1 MADNQQQQSNA
12 FQMAADVARDAKAIS
27 KIAAKAA
34 TGNVAGAA
42 VDTLLNPQLMKRVLC
57 GILASLFLITCC
69 LYAIPTMIWEAVQN
83 VVATVSATV
92 EDAQEAYEDNIYYVF
107 YGSTDGHGGSDALS
121 GIIQVFNRDINPF
134 SIMLNCAQAAYEY
147 AVHGELSEAKEAD
160 LPLVVQAV
168 IDNFY
173 KTAEDKK
180 SYADES
186 MAAGASESL
195 NAAYAMKSKITRL
208 RIGGRLEDLNE
219 SINKDA
225 EKKKKDGGYDDLTV
239 TTVFPDE
246 NQVILLAMALY
257 GVQSDSSLDNV
268 TLMQYCNWLGISKQ
282 TWFDRGLLSVFSKDI
297 YKYTP
302 ELLPGEIKASDETG
316 WTVPLHHW
324 GGELLP
330 QDIYDEYHL
339 LYAAAVNVAEQK
351 DKHFTAHDRY
361 DVMEKVL
368 NGKYKMD
375 DKYFYPEY
383 CTKKAYETDYSQVW
397 INKSADA
404 EYDRGALD
412 VLMMPSARIKQ
423 DVETYEE
430 TTKNPDGSTTTITKK
445 RLLLTY
451 TVNTLKTETTGEDG
465 GTWWDEASAKIIKYV
480 LKMPDLPVDITKDTS
495 PDDETQDS
503 EDTAEYTIE
512 PRAVMLQKPTDD
524 NYESLM
530 PDSTLQ
536 KYVKEHIQKEWE
548 IKYFKEML
556 DSMNNMFGGAGGMGT
571 GDGSD
576 MIAVAKSQLSEDTYM
591 GVKYINEMGFNQGT
605 AWCGI
610 FVSWCANK
618 LGYLDSGLFKKT
630 AYSGDFWD
638 YVIDNPDKGSTY
650 LASDVKAGTVTP
662 QPGDLLILDYTN
674 GSASDKTKTTYNQSP
689 PRVGQN
695 ITSHVCMVESY
706 NETDGSFVTIDG
718 NWGRRVK
725 EQARTINDRVLFG
738 FVRPNYPSKGGVEFN
753 DGNTKSFTVP
763 GLRID
768 TDGSTDPKDK
778 KDKYYQSS
786 TSHTLNDGGFLDASK
801 VNYVVYPMN
810 SGYDGWR
817 GCLATIRDNQTGKVI
832 YAVLGDA
839 GPSINGWGEVS
850 IQAARSLGYT
860 VSGNAGVNTDK
871 KFTITCYP
879 NCKLKL
885 LGKASASVQ
894 SQIQS
899 QAEAYAAKFTSAK
912 SGSKSTDAQK
922 PKDTQTSH

>member
-268 TLMQYCNWLGISKQ
+268 TLMQYCNWLGVSKQ

-302 ELLPGEIKASDETG
+302 ELLPGETKASDETD

-375 DKYFYPEY
+375 DKYSYPEY
-383 CTKKAYETDYSQVW
+383 CTKEAYETDYSQVW

-495 PDDETQDS
+495 SDDETQDS

-556 DSMNNMFGGAGGMGT
+556 DSMNNLFGGAGGMGT

-576 MIAVAKSQLSEDTYM
+576 MIAIAVTQKDNRDSS
-591 GVKYINEMGFNQGT
+591 KYCDYVRISHGS
-605 AWCGI
+605 AWCAA
-610 FVSWCANK
+610 FVSWCAGQ
-618 LGYLDSGLFKKT
+618 LGYTDSGLIRKS

-638 YVIDNPDKGSTY
+638 YVVENPDKGSLY
-650 LASDVKAGTVTP
+650 LPSDVLSGAVTP
-662 QPGDLLILDYTN
+662 QAGDIVIWDTDNLKK
-674 GSASDKTKTTYNQSP
+674 ADKTKTTQAQGHFTTH
-689 PRVGQN
+689 VGLL
-695 ITSHVCMVESY
+695 ESY
-706 NETDGSFVTIDG
+706 NASTGKLATIEG
-718 NWGRRVK
+718 NSSHKVSEYSEENGYRYISDP
-725 EQARTINDRVLFG
+725 TLFG

-786 TSHTLNDGGFLDASK
+786 TSHTLDDGGFLDASK
-801 VNYVVYPMN
+801 VNYVVYPMS

-839 GPSINGWGEVS
+839 GPSKNGWGEVS
-850 IQAARSLGYT
+850 IQAARSLGYA
-860 VSGNAGVNTDK
+860 VSGNAGVDPNK

-899 QAEAYAAKFTSAK
+899 QAEAYASKFTSAK
-912 SGSKSTDAQK
+912 SDSKSTDAQK